1 MKLIGLAV
9 LVVAVVVVAI
19 TYHRHMSAIYR
30 DIAEHEAERL
40 AEQRFREMIQT
51 ARVQLRQR
59 IEIIDETNENGG
71 TS

>member
-9 LVVAVVVVAI
+9 MVVAVIAVII
-19 TYHRHMSAIYR
+19 TYHRHMTAIYK

-40 AEQRFREMIQT
+40 AEQRFREMIRD

-59 IEIIDETNENGG
+59 IEIIDETKR
-71 TS
+71 